1 MQLPKEFEERMKNI
15 IPNYDKFLE
24 ENEKENIKGPF
35 IGRKGDNGHYV
46 KKDQQEKCRKRVN
59 L

>member
-24 ENEKENIKGPF
+24 ENEKENIKGIKVNTNKISTRDF
-35 IGRKGDNGHYV
+35 IKIFP
-46 KKDQQEKCRKRVN
+46 
-59 L
+59 

>member
-24 ENEKENIKGPF
+24 EVSEKIEKVILHMEAEYHENEESATNI
-35 IGRKGDNGHYV
+35 N
-46 KKDQQEKCRKRVN
+46 N
-59 L
+59 